1 MKKIIL
7 LLILCIAITAN
18 AQKAIK
24 GTSKTAFKFKP
35 TYERGIPPNLF
46 VELNFEDD
54 DRNSI
59 LESEKSAKIYSELPE
74 DIKPPKKKNKKEKLL
89 ANLPLNFNRHKYL
102 EVARSLSI
110 ADKTAE
116 GYITNFVKNRL
127 IHRDSQDKYINSYLQ
142 TDNYP
147 DNFTINKTQD
157 IKKQKLKGVR
167 PSNEEKYQQYLK
179 YKKFVDDIEK
189 KYTKQIYDLL
199 LLNKP
204 FSMDKIIQLV
214 ENPPQVNTTVFEV
227 FEAWIK
233 ELYK

>member
-1 MKKIIL
+1 MKKLTFFIVL
-7 LLILCIAITAN
+7 LCIIQMASFSQSCLQNGITFTTQ
-18 AQKAIK
+18 AQI
-24 GTSKTAFKFKP
+24 
-35 TYERGIPPNLF
+35 
-46 VELNFEDD
+46 
-54 DRNSI
+54 
-59 LESEKSAKIYSELPE
+59 
-74 DIKPPKKKNKKEKLL
+74 
-89 ANLPLNFNRHKYL
+89 
-102 EVARSLSI
+102 
-110 ADKTAE
+110 
-116 GYITNFVKNRL
+116 
-127 IHRDSQDKYINSYLQ
+127 
-142 TDNYP
+142 DNYP